1 MNFMVIS
8 YTLLSVGQHRC
19 LKCLSVPR
27 PNLQKAESVN
37 LSCAM
42 CIQIRTSNLIP
53 KGPRFQNGREG
64 PSLFEKT

>member
-8 YTLLSVGQHRC
+8 YRC
-19 LKCLSVPR
+19 LKCLHVPR

-53 KGPRFQNGREG
+53 KGPRFQIGRE
-64 PSLFEKT
+64 SLFEKT